1 MQSSRNS
8 QEPPENSSAAIE
20 NALRVYDVRNPVD
33 GFGHAMIDS
42 RLTWLRAGITCR
54 NDTDEIPS
62 TGFLQH
68 QRTSAVTLKIKR
80 LLRKRIGEEETGEE
94 EQGNDSSFKQYAPT
108 MTKVLT

>member
-1 MQSSRNS
+1 MQSSPNS
-8 QEPPENSSAAIE
+8 QESPENNSVAIE

-62 TGFLQH
+62 TSFLQH

-80 LLRKRIGEEETGEE
+80 LLRKRIGKEETGEE
-94 EQGNDSSFKQYAPT
+94 EQGNETIHRSNNTHPR
-108 MTKVLT
+108 